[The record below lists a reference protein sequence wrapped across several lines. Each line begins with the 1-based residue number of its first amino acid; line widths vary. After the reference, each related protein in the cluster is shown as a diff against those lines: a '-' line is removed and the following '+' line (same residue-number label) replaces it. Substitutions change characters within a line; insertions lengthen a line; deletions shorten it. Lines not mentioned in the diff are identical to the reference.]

1 MPLSKIQTAEM
12 LDTPNLGRRNLIIN
26 GDMRIAQRGTSF
38 ASSADAAYLLD
49 RFKIYT
55 VNSGDETVSQSTD
68 VPTGEGFIYSLKL
81 DVTGA
86 DTSIAAGDYL
96 TIDQIIEGQN
106 LTHLHWGT
114 SNAKSITVSFWVKST
129 LTGTYC
135 YSVRNHDIT
144 RSYVEDFTVNAANT
158 WEKKTLTIQGD
169 TTGTWLTTSGIGQI
183 HQISTMM
190 GTTFIGVAG
199 WQSGNAVSTNNQ
211 VNLMNSTDNELY
223 ITGWQV
229 EVGDRATPFEHRSY
243 GEELELCQR
252 YYEQGHFS
260 WRQSGSI
267 IRIGQSYHTRKRA
280 NASVNVYY
288 DSSKPAAGTINVGN
302 STNSGWN
309 EGGNTNFWN
318 MEKNTGVNSDSV
330 DYNCFWTAE
339 AEL

>member
-12 LDTPNLGRRNLIIN
+12 LDAPNLGRRNLIIN

-55 VNSGDETVSQSTD
+55 VNAGDETVSQSTD
-68 VPTGEGFIYSLKL
+68 VPTGEGFLYSLKL
-81 DVTGA
+81 DITGT

-114 SNAKSITVSFWVKST
+114 SNAKPITVSFWVKST

-135 YSVRNHDIT
+135 YSVRNSAID

-158 WEKKTLTIQGD
+158 WEKKTFTIQGD
-169 TTGTWLTTSGIGQI
+169 TTGTWLTTNAVGQI

-190 GTTFIGVAG
+190 GSTFIGAAG

-229 EVGDRATPFEHRSY
+229 EVGNTVTPFEHRSY
-243 GEELELCQR
+243 GEELALCQR
-252 YYEQGHFS
+252 YYYQVNNVAGGNIAYYHTYNDSTKMVSVYHPVTMRSTPLATVTGNVGTEYRSHAGHF
-260 WRQSGSI
+260 QMFYG
-267 IRIGQSYHTRKRA
+267 
-280 NASVNVYY
+280 
-288 DSSKPAAGTINVGN
+288 
-302 STNSGWN
+302 STNH
-309 EGGNTNFWN
+309 NTTLNLDTMFF
-318 MEKNTGVNSDSV
+318 DS
-330 DYNCFWTAE
+330 E
-339 AEL
+339 I

>member
-1 MPLSKIQTAEM
+1 MALSKIQTAEM

-114 SNAKSITVSFWVKST
+114 SNAKSITVSFWIKST

-135 YSVRNHDIT
+135 YSVRNNAID
-144 RSYVEDFTVNAANT
+144 RSYVEDFDVNAANT
-158 WEKKTLTIQGD
+158 WEKKTFTIQGD
-169 TTGTWLTTSGIGQI
+169 TTGTWLTTNGVGQI

-190 GTTFIGVAG
+190 GSTYIGSAG

-211 VNLMNSTDNELY
+211 VNLMNSTANELY

-229 EVGDRATPFEHRSY
+229 EVGNTATPFEHRLYS
-243 GEELELCQR
+243 EELRNCQR
-252 YYEQGHFS
+252 YYVDLERVFIFGTGY
-260 WRQSGSI
+260 QSNVGGNGIGAPVLFPSTMRDVPAVTTGTQTDGGS
-267 IRIGQSYHTRKRA
+267 
-280 NASVNVYY
+280 NAEMVFNQIEKTGMQVEAQVTSGGNANVYVFA
-288 DSSKPAAGTINVGN
+288 DVAC
-302 STNSGWN
+302 
-309 EGGNTNFWN
+309 
-318 MEKNTGVNSDSV
+318 D
-330 DYNCFWTAE
+330 